1 MKSKYACFDRSQLIV
16 KPLAERADPPG
27 GPTVVP
33 GRYRVEVSLG
43 SETMTAEFSVVR
55 DPRLSTMPEDYHQQ
69 FELVREL
76 TASLGKANATDNR
89 IRRLKHRLSVLAT
102 GSEDGEHDLA
112 AEAKAVAEKLTA
124 LEAALVDV
132 HRESDRDVLRNP
144 AGLND
149 TLLALI
155 STVSVSDTAPTKPAV
170 AVSREIMARVDAEI
184 DKLEQL
190 AATEVTAVNR
200 LALVREVEAASG
212 G

>member
-1 MKSKYACFDRSQLIV
+1 MKSLCGQ
-16 KPLAERADPPG
+16 RAVD
-27 GPTVVP
+27 VP
-33 GRYRVEVSLG
+33 ISITGSLG
-43 SETMTAEFSVVR
+43 F
-55 DPRLSTMPEDYHQQ
+55 PRLFSLQSRARGACCAANALGGSARFD
-69 FELVREL
+69 
-76 TASLGKANATDNR
+76 SLGKVNATVNR
-89 IRRLKHRLSVLAT
+89 IRRLKHRLSVVAG
-102 GSEDGEHDLA
+102 GSEDGVHDLA
-112 AEAKAVAEKLTA
+112 AEAAAVAAKLKAV
-124 LEAALVDV
+124 EAVLVDV